1 MNYLGYAWTEQGINL
16 TKAEN
21 LIRKAANL
29 RPKDGYITDSLG
41 WILYQTAR
49 FAEAVPILERAVRLR
64 PNDAII
70 NDHLGDA
77 YWKVERHLEA
87 VYQWRRAITMN
98 PDADLKEKIEKKL
111 SFGPK

>member
-1 MNYLGYAWTEQGINL
+1 MQ
-16 TKAEN
+16 
-21 LIRKAANL
+21 
-29 RPKDGYITDSLG
+29 
-41 WILYQTAR
+41 
-49 FAEAVPILERAVRLR
+49 LR

-98 PDADLKEKIEKKL
+98 PDAELKEKIEKKL
-111 SFGPK
+111 SFGLK